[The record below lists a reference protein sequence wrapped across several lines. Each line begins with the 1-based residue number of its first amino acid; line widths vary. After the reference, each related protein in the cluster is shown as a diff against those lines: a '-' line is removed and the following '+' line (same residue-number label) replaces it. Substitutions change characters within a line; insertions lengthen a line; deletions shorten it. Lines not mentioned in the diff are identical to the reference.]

1 MRSLLLAH
9 LARAHVCHPCDGRE
23 PLRGNKIKVT
33 HTHTSVHELAVLCCV
48 DSKSLLRR
56 FKIVFKVS
64 NSLVVALFF
73 LSPVPAAM
81 LWRSSHLPSQ
91 RPTHRGSIFRLLLK
105 IAVGLPRSC
114 DSSQFLQGLGPNQ
127 LKTESDSNTVLV
139 EIIEMRRRAHF
150 AKRVGDRTLPALFYG
165 RPGCSQV
172 DGVYIPHASL
182 R

>member
-33 HTHTSVHELAVLCCV
+33 HTHTHTPVHELAVLCCV
-48 DSKSLLRR
+48 DLKSLLRR
-56 FKIVFKVS
+56 FKIAFKVS

-73 LSPVPAAM
+73 FSPVPGEM
-81 LWRSSHLPSQ
+81 LRRPFPSASQ

-127 LKTESDSNTVLV
+127 LKTENDVNTEFVSS
-139 EIIEMRRRAHF
+139 IEMRRRAHF
-150 AKRVGDRTLPALFYG
+150 A
-165 RPGCSQV
+165 RP
-172 DGVYIPHASL
+172 L
-182 R
+182 L

>member
-1 MRSLLLAH
+1 MTVSLSLQFFLGEAGMRSLLLAH

-33 HTHTSVHELAVLCCV
+33 HTHTRTRACS
-48 DSKSLLRR
+48 SLLRR

-127 LKTESDSNTVLV
+127 LKTENDINTMFVSS
-139 EIIEMRRRAHF
+139 IEMRRRAHF
-150 AKRVGDRTLPALFYG
+150 A
-165 RPGCSQV
+165 RP
-172 DGVYIPHASL
+172 L
-182 R
+182 L